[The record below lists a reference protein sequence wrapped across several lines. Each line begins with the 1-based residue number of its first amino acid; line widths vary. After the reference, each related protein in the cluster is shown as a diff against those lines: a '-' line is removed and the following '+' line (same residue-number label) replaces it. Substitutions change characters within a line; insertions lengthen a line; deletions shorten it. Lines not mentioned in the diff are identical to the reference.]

1 MSKFLEE
8 SKKRTAAKLDDIDA
22 EIEKL
27 KKQKQSLREDNLE
40 ERLKHFKRLHHHDAK
55 DVLDKYDE
63 RLRSCIYQ
71 GGVGYE
77 IWYYH
82 GRSSS
87 DYKFYP
93 CHAVVRPELYEK
105 ATPVQMEQDAHEAV
119 HGEPM
124 KVTEKPHREVWGN

>member
-71 GGVGYE
+71 GGV
-77 IWYYH
+77 
-82 GRSSS
+82 RRLRDMVLSRAQLKRLQVLSL
-87 DYKFYP
+87 P
-93 CHAVVRPELYEK
+93 RRCQ
-105 ATPVQMEQDAHEAV
+105 T
-119 HGEPM
+119 
-124 KVTEKPHREVWGN
+124 